1 MQGDPGLIRLGSVC
15 LGVPDP
21 DETARFLATG
31 LDFAAS
37 SRPDG
42 GWDVAAEG
50 EYAFPVPKRNLT
62 LLPGDDMELREVTFD
77 TPEGYGFE
85 ELERRAR
92 DEGLKTVPVA
102 PDEDG
107 GAGLSLLDDHGLRLT
122 CRPPGPARSQPLPP
136 SALRPRRLGHV
147 NLNVPDPRRT
157 VELICDVLGLRL
169 SEQIGEDFYFLR
181 IGSEHHNLGIRGA
194 SQTPSAHHVGF
205 EVAGWESY
213 RVICDHLAGLGHR
226 VEYGPGRHGPGR
238 NLFVYLRDPSSGLR
252 LELYSDMA
260 HIHDEKA
267 YEPVRW
273 ELRDRPRTVNRWGP
287 APPES
292 YLT

>member
-1 MQGDPGLIRLGSVC
+1 MQGDHRLIRLGSVC

-21 DETARFLATG
+21 HATARFLATS
-31 LDFAAS
+31 LNFATS

-42 GWDVAAEG
+42 GWDVATGG
-50 EYAFPVPKRNLT
+50 EYAFPVPQRNLT
-62 LLPGDDMELREVTFD
+62 LLPGDGMELREVTFD
-77 TPEGYGFE
+77 TPQGYAFD

-92 DEGLKTVPVA
+92 EQGLKTVPLA
-102 PDEDG
+102 PGEDG
-107 GAGLSLLDDHGLRLT
+107 GTGLALLDDDGLRLA
-122 CRPPGPARSQPLPP
+122 CRPPGLPLSHQLPP
-136 SALRPRRLGHV
+136 SPLRPRRLGHV
-147 NLNVPDPRRT
+147 NLKVPDPRRT
-157 VELICDVLGLRL
+157 MELIGDVLGLRL

-181 IGSEHHNLGIRGA
+181 IGPEHHNLGIRGG
-194 SQTPSAHHVGF
+194 SQAPSVHHVGF

-260 HIHDEKA
+260 HIHDEEA

-273 ELRDRPRTVNRWGP
+273 ELRDRPRTVNQWGP
-287 APPES
+287 APPDS
-292 YLT
+292 FLT